1 MKSRDVVH
9 VLSAVMAAAAA
20 AAGAIM
26 MSSEVTNPDLNCANW
41 SRKPGGE
48 GRGL

>member
-9 VLSAVMAAAAA
+9 VLSAVMAATAA

-26 MSSEVTNPDLNCANW
+26 MSEVL
-41 SRKPGGE
+41 
-48 GRGL
+48 

>member
-9 VLSAVMAAAAA
+9 LLSAVMAAAAA

-26 MSSEVTNPDLNCANW
+26 MSEVL
-41 SRKPGGE
+41 
-48 GRGL
+48 

>member
-9 VLSAVMAAAAA
+9 VLSPVMAAAAA

-26 MSSEVTNPDLNCANW
+26 MSEVL
-41 SRKPGGE
+41 
-48 GRGL
+48 